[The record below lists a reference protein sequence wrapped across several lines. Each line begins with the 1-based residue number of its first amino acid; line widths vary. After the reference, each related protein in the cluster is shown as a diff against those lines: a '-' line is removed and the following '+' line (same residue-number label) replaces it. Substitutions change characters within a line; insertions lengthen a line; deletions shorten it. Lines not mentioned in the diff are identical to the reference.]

1 MCCQKGSPAS
11 CHIMEFVRQTAA
23 EMLSNRQLSHTTIR
37 NLHDDPTAII
47 CKSTKNI
54 EILATTTSSTNADAR
69 DLRSK
74 DKLRR
79 IFTTAIRSTVQCAR
93 TQEDPSRH

>member
-23 EMLSNRQLSHTTIR
+23 EMLSNRQLSHTTIM
-37 NLHDDPTAII
+37 NLRDDPTAII
-47 CKSTKNI
+47 CKSTKNM

-69 DLRSK
+69 DLSNK
-74 DKLRR
+74 DKLKH
-79 IFTTAIRSTVQCAR
+79 ILATAIRSTVQRAR
-93 TQEDPSRH
+93 TQQAPTIH